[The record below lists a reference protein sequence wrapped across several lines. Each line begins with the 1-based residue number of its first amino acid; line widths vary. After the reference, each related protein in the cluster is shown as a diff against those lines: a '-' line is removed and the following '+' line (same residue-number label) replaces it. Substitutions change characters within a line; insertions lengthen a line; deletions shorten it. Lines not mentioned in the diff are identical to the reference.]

1 MSCEPT
7 WYVNGLPCPN
17 GEALPLE
24 VTSPNDP
31 NFWQTSCVIYGYVPW
46 GVSFAIALLFLIYRG
61 TREIALGITIGLAVG
76 INELIKAIVKEP
88 RPPTSCLHTC
98 GMPSSHSAVSMALF
112 TFLILDAGYRILPP
126 SGEARLIP
134 GFKAMTATT
143 WKMIKGL
150 SFLTFSP
157 VSQFEFYTYF
167 AIWAFAFM
175 PVPISRA
182 IVGDHSPTQILAGG
196 IVGWASALIWFPICV
211 LIRKSLREHVGKK
224 FLWIFVHN
232 YDMPEGWKPI
242 AGKSAV
248 GEGATDAADQT
259 TTTNPVIQNNLA
271 SASTVV

>member
-1 MSCEPT
+1 MSPILYVIFFSVMSCEPS
-7 WYVNGLPCPN
+7 WYVSGLPCPN

-46 GVSFAIALLFLIYRG
+46 GVSFAIALLFIIYRG
-61 TREIALGITIGLAVG
+61 TREIALGITIGVAVG
-76 INELIKAIVKEP
+76 ISQIIKAVVEEP
-88 RPPTSCLHTC
+88 RPATSCLHTC

-112 TFLILDAGYRILPP
+112 TFLILDAGYRLLPP
-126 SGEARLIP
+126 NGESGFIP
-134 GFKAMTATT
+134 GWKTMTQTT

-196 IVGWASALIWFPICV
+196 IVGWGSAMIWFPICV
-211 LIRKSLREHVGKK
+211 QIRKSLRDHVGKK

-232 YDMPEGWKPI
+232 YDMPEGWKPLP
-242 AGKSAV
+242 K
-248 GEGATDAADQT
+248 T
-259 TTTNPVIQNNLA
+259 TPSDVNEASDVIRRPD
-271 SASTVV
+271 STLV